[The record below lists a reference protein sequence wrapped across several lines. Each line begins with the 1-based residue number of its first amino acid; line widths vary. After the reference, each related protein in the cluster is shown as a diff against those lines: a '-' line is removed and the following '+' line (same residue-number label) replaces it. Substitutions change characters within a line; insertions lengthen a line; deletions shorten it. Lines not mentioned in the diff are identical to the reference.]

1 MSGAIT
7 RAFADF
13 HFLRPLWLWALLA
26 LPLILLWWRRRRHAD
41 NPWRSAVDP
50 HLLPHLLEREG
61 GRAACGGLA
70 LLCAGFA
77 LAVLALAGPSWRSS
91 EVPLYRPQAPLV
103 LALDLS
109 SAMLAADQPP
119 SRLARARYK
128 LIELLRERR
137 GGQVALVVFAGD
149 AFTVAPLTD
158 DAATV
163 RALIDPLA
171 PDVMPIDGDRA
182 DRAIAHAATL
192 LKNAGSPSGD
202 ILLFSDHADASA
214 QAAAR
219 AAARQGYRVSAI
231 GLGTAQGAPVSTADG
246 FLRGAGGELRMPRL
260 DAASLR
266 ALAQAGGGRY
276 AALSTD
282 RGDLAAVGA
291 LDPQG
296 DARIAKARTPGARAQ
311 DDGAWLLLALL
322 PLALIGF
329 RRGWLAV
336 MLPAVVLLG
345 LLLPAPRAQ
354 AFDWTAPF
362 RRDDQRAHAA
372 LLQGDARTARRLA
385 RDPHTRAAAAYRGE
399 DYAAAAR
406 EWNRL
411 DGADADYNRGNALAK
426 ARNYEDALAAYDAAL
441 KRDPKHADA
450 VANRKAVEDWLKQQ
464 PQQDSGGDE
473 SQPSSQDGQ
482 GQSKPQDGQSGGKSP
497 EPRDGA
503 QSGDAGDQ
511 TQDAPRKS
519 GDEQGPE
526 GKSGAAPAD
535 AQAQRAAE
543 EAARR
548 EMAAA
553 LQRAQEQGEQQAQ
566 AATPADAQDRADAE
580 RREALEYQLRKVQD
594 DPGGL
599 LRRKFE
605 LEYRR
610 RRGEEAR

>member
-1 MSGAIT
+1 MSTAIPH
-7 RAFADF
+7 AFADL

-26 LPLILLWWRRRRHAD
+26 LPLIVLWWRQQRRTD

-50 HLLPHLLEREG
+50 HLLPHLLERDG
-61 GRAACGGLA
+61 GRGARGGLA
-70 LLCAGFA
+70 LLCAGFV

-91 EVPLYRPQAPLV
+91 KVPLYRPQAPLV
-103 LALDLS
+103 IALDLS

-128 LIELLRERR
+128 LVALLRERR
-137 GGQVALVVFAGD
+137 GGQVALVAFAGD

-192 LKNAGSPSGD
+192 LKNAGFATGD
-202 ILLFSDHADASA
+202 ILVLSDHADASA

-219 AAARQGYRVSAI
+219 AAAGQGYRVSAI
-231 GLGTAQGAPVSTADG
+231 GLGTAQGAPISTADG
-246 FLRGAGGELRMPRL
+246 FLRDAGGALRMPRL
-260 DAASLR
+260 DAAGLR

-276 AALSTD
+276 AALSAD
-282 RGDLAAVGA
+282 SGDLVAVGA

-296 DARIAKARTPGARAQ
+296 DARFAEAKTAGARAQ

-329 RRGWLAV
+329 RRGWLAAV
-336 MLPAVVLLG
+336 LPAVVLLG
-345 LLLPAPRAQ
+345 LMLPAPSAQ

-372 LLQGDARTARRLA
+372 LLQGDAKTARKLA
-385 RDPHTRAAAAYRGE
+385 RDPDTRAAAAYRDG
-399 DYAAAAR
+399 DHAAAAR
-406 EWNRL
+406 QWDGL
-411 DGADADYNRGNALAK
+411 DGAEADYNRGNALAK
-426 ARNYEDALAAYDAAL
+426 AQHYEDALAAYSAAL
-441 KRDPKHADA
+441 EREPAHADA
-450 VANRKAVEDWLKQQ
+450 IANRKAVEDWLEQQ
-464 PQQDSGGDE
+464 PQQDGGGD
-473 SQPSSQDGQ
+473 SKSPPQDGKGQ
-482 GQSKPQDGQSGGKSP
+482 GKPQDGQP
-497 EPRDGA
+497 DGDPSA
-503 QSGDAGDQ
+503 PQDGSQSGDAKDR
-511 TQDAPRKS
+511 TQEPPRTS
-519 GDEQGPE
+519 GDEQGGE
-526 GKSGAAPAD
+526 SEAAATD
-535 AQAQRAAE
+535 AEAQRAAE

-548 EMAAA
+548 QMAEA
-553 LQRAQEQGEQQAQ
+553 LQRSQQENAQQAQ
-566 AATPADAQDRADAE
+566 AAAPADAHDRADAE

-610 RRGEEAR
+610 RKSQE